1 MPKYRFTTIPCRVSG
16 CVSMGVVMTSVG
28 SMDLAAHE
36 PAAPA
41 GHWIV
46 CKKKP
51 EENGKHVDQTLEV
64 NGQAPVPIAQQRSKF

>member
-16 CVSMGVVMTSVG
+16 CVGIGVVMTEVG
-28 SMDLAAHE
+28 SMDLAAHA

-46 CKKKP
+46 CK
-51 EENGKHVDQTLEV
+51 
-64 NGQAPVPIAQQRSKF
+64 